1 MEHHIAYMPC
11 LTVLLKED
19 NLAEGMKFVDYVEDL
34 QDNSVKRK
42 KKQFILITQNVDYS
56 LLQNRT
62 GNVNMHIIS
71 QDGEGMCVSVVNHYI
86 FNFI

>member
-1 MEHHIAYMPC
+1 MDKTAIGYHVASMPC

-19 NLAEGMKFVDYVEDL
+19 NLAEAMKIVDYVEDL
-34 QDNSVKRK
+34 EENSANRK

-62 GNVNMHIIS
+62 GNVNVHIIS
-71 QDGEGMCVSVVNHYI
+71 QDGEGK
-86 FNFI
+86 